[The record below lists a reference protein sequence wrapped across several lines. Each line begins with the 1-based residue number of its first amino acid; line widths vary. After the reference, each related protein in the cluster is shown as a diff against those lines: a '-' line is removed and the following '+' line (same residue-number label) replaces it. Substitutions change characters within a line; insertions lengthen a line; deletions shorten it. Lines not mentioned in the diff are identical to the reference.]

1 MFCKGLAMIL
11 TRFVLVAW
19 CAICASIAT
28 AHEFWIEPERYQVA
42 TDENLVARF
51 RNGEELEGVSL
62 GYFDRSSQ
70 RYEVIADGRAM
81 PVTPRLGDNPA
92 LDVPAPG
99 AGLVVVVHETTPSFV
114 TYKTWEKFQKF
125 ADHKDFAGWRVQ
137 HEALYFPDPP
147 FKERYTRHAKA
158 LIAVGDGAG
167 ADAQAGLLTEFVAL
181 TNPYAP
187 GFDGVMRVQL
197 HYGAVLRAGAQV
209 EVFDRAPDDSVT
221 ITLHTTDADGIAA
234 VPVTPGHEYLFDAVV
249 LEPSPPDAG
258 AVWDTYWAALTF
270 MVPAR

>member
-1 MFCKGLAMIL
+1 MIL

-19 CAICASIAT
+19 CAICASNAT

-42 TDENLVARF
+42 AGENLVARF

-62 GYFDRSSQ
+62 GYFARSSQ
-70 RYEVIADGRAM
+70 RYAVIANGTAT

-99 AGLVVVVHETTPSFV
+99 AGLMVVVHETTPSFV

-137 HEALYFPDPP
+137 HEALLFPDPP

-167 ADAQAGLLTEFVAL
+167 ADAQAGMLTEFVAL
-181 TNPYAP
+181 TNPYAA
-187 GFDGVMRVQL
+187 GFDGVMKVQL
-197 HYGAVLRAGAQV
+197 HYGEFLRAGAQV
-209 EVFDRAPDDSVT
+209 EVFDRAPDSSVT
-221 ITLHTTDADGIAA
+221 ITLHTTAADGIAE